1 MTDKAGTSADPA
13 GSADADEKAGSAVAD
28 DSATPGGP
36 ADSGRAGDTPAASG
50 GHAADTGAEK
60 SAGST
65 ADDEAGNAA
74 TATAGRNTESPA
86 DSTPAT
92 QSGNAAASTADDE
105 AEGTADPKADGQ
117 AGNTSGPSAGTDA
130 EPDGAT
136 PGAPGGKD
144 VPVDSAGAGGPAP
157 SGGGGPGDD
166 NGGNGHGGDSGDGHG
181 GDGGD
186 GQAGGRP
193 PRHWMRWAALGTS
206 LVVLAAAGAGW
217 WFYRKLD
224 SNITTD
230 TTAAAEL
237 ETYEKERP
245 TPVAV
250 DAQNILLLGSDT
262 RAGEGNSKYGRDENG
277 GSQRS
282 DTTILLHIAAD
293 RKSATAMSI
302 PRDLLVTVPSCG
314 KPDGSRSKEQT
325 AQFNWA
331 FQFGGAAC
339 TIRTVEKFTGVRID
353 HHMVIDFR
361 GFKDMVDA
369 VDGVEVCLKEP
380 IDDKDARL
388 KLPAGPQTLHG
399 EEALGF
405 VRARKTLGN
414 GSDTERMERQQQF
427 LGALVKKVQSN
438 GVLLNP
444 TRLYPVLD
452 AATKSIT
459 TDPGLD
465 SLKDLYDLTRSL
477 RSIPTEKVQFLTVP
491 RQPHAANPNR
501 DELVQPDAD
510 QLFESL
516 REDDPVTVVP
526 NGERE
531 GEGTTGEP
539 DTGGTSTPSATPTF
553 PGTNA
558 AEGMCE

>member
-1 MTDKAGTSADPA
+1 MSGPGTDPA
-13 GSADADEKAGSAVAD
+13 EPGTRPGERAGSD
-28 DSATPGGP
+28 TREGG
-36 ADSGRAGDTPAASG
+36 
-50 GHAADTGAEK
+50 
-60 SAGST
+60 
-65 ADDEAGNAA
+65 
-74 TATAGRNTESPA
+74 
-86 DSTPAT
+86 STPAVR
-92 QSGNAAASTADDE
+92 SGR
-105 AEGTADPKADGQ
+105 
-117 AGNTSGPSAGTDA
+117 
-130 EPDGAT
+130 
-136 PGAPGGKD
+136 
-144 VPVDSAGAGGPAP
+144 
-157 SGGGGPGDD
+157 GGPGDAAED
-166 NGGNGHGGDSGDGHG
+166 GDSTAADPHGGSLRRGRRGRGLVHAPDGARTGASGSDPAAGPDGGAEAGAAATGNGPRGGGNKRGGGKRLGGGGRGGAGPRGVGDRSGPVDGGRGGAWPGGPGGPGARGPGGGSGPGDG
-181 GDGGD
+181 
-186 GQAGGRP
+186 AGR
-193 PRHWMRWAALGTS
+193 RRRRWVRWGAFGVS
-206 LVVLAAAGAGW
+206 LVLLAAAGAGW

-230 TTAAAEL
+230 ITAAAEL
-237 ETYEKERP
+237 RAYEKERP
-245 TPVAV
+245 TPVATG
-250 DAQNILLLGSDT
+250 AQNILLLGSDT
-262 RAGEGNSKYGRDENG
+262 RAGEGNSKYGRDEGG

-302 PRDLLVTVPSCG
+302 PRDLMVTVPSCG
-314 KPDGSRSKEQT
+314 KADGGRTGERP

-339 TIRTVEKFTGVRID
+339 TIRTVEKLTGIRID

-388 KLPAGPQTLHG
+388 ELPTGPQTLHG
-399 EEALGF
+399 EQALGF

-465 SLKDLYDLTRSL
+465 SLRDLYDLTRSI

-491 RQPHAANPNR
+491 RQPHSSDPNR
-501 DELVQPDAD
+501 DELVQPEAE

-516 REDDPVTVVP
+516 REDAPVTVVP
-526 NGERE
+526 NDERE
-531 GEGTTGEP
+531 TGRATGEP
-539 DTGGTSTPSATPTF
+539 DAGVTTGPSPTPTF